1 VLDDENSLEEYSEVD
16 EREIYD
22 VGTRSGR
29 KYTPYK
35 KNKRVDSESRKEQE
49 LLGQIWQST
58 QIRDTKTRRNEGLNK
73 DRKKKILMNKC
84 NWYGET
90 GHFGTECPQILKYA
104 ICIKCKQR
112 GHEWNK
118 CPTYPME
125 RKVRIQ
131 KKQFE
136 VEEQWK
142 EAHEFAKDL
151 IRGLPKI
158 SMEELI
164 KYVPGYERKVYET
177 VKKHH
182 EEINYLGKDGIPKS
196 TPVLCETNIQDV
208 DAEAVVDSGVVVIVI
223 TRGLAERLPYE

>member
-1 VLDDENSLEEYSEVD
+1 VLDDENSSEKYSEDD

-35 KNKRVDSESRKEQE
+35 KNKRVESESRREQE
-49 LLGQIWQST
+49 LLGQIRQST

-73 DRKKKILMNKC
+73 AREKKRLMNKC
-84 NWYGET
+84 NRCEET
-90 GHFGTECPQILKYA
+90 EHFGTECSRILEYA
-104 ICIKCKQR
+104 ICTKCKQR

-118 CPTYPME
+118 CPIYPIE
-125 RKVRIQ
+125 RKVRIR

-164 KYVPGYERKVYET
+164 KYVPGYEQKVYEYM
-177 VKKHH
+177 K
-182 EEINYLGKDGIPKS
+182 
-196 TPVLCETNIQDV
+196 Q
-208 DAEAVVDSGVVVIVI
+208 
-223 TRGLAERLPYE
+223 